1 MMRKLLSLSIL
12 LLITLVSYAQ
22 QVKVSPTLEKGMRKT
37 YVTETVTEIRGQTP
51 ITLQTETQY
60 EVTDVT
66 PDGYT
71 VTITVTKA
79 DFNHDINS
87 IASRV
92 LTLSTEMMKGVV
104 SSCATDKDGKIIKLL
119 NYEDIRSAS
128 VKMLDDLLKEVPL
141 PQGMSADALKPQIL
155 KSITEESLLK
165 KTQMNTSIMGLNGKT
180 ITSGMEEEYTLDQ
193 GIKMKRTYKVN
204 PDGSILATGVLGMT
218 MDELKN
224 MVISQLEKANP
235 AQAEAIK
242 GQIDA
247 VIANMNLEVTENS
260 TYTFAPDGWVDTLQ
274 SEVSTQSMGAK
285 TVVRNT
291 IRQRK

>member
-1 MMRKLLSLSIL
+1 MRKLLSLSIL

-37 YVTETVTEIRGQTP
+37 YVTETVTEIQGQKP

-87 IASRV
+87 IVSRV
-92 LTLSTEMMKGVV
+92 LTLSTEMVKGVA
-104 SSCATDKDGKIIKLL
+104 SSCATDKDGQIIKLL

-128 VKMLDDLLKEVPL
+128 EKMLDDLLKEVPL

-242 GQIDA
+242 GQMDA
-247 VIANMNLEVTENS
+247 VMANLKLEVTENS

-274 SEVSTQSMGAK
+274 SEVSTQGMGAK
-285 TVVRNT
+285 TVVRST
-291 IRQRK
+291 IRLRK

>member
-1 MMRKLLSLSIL
+1 MRKLLSLSIL

-37 YVTETVTEIRGQTP
+37 YVTETVTEIQGQKP

-87 IASRV
+87 IVSRV
-92 LTLSTEMMKGVV
+92 LTLSTEMMKGVT
-104 SSCATDKDGKIIKLL
+104 SSCATDKDGQIIKLL

-141 PQGMSADALKPQIL
+141 PQGLSADALKQQIL
-155 KSITEESLLK
+155 KNITEESLLK
-165 KTQMNTSIMGLNGKT
+165 TTQMNTGIMGLNGKT

-235 AQAEAIK
+235 AQAESIK

-260 TYTFAPDGWVDTLQ
+260 TFTFAPDGWVDTLQ
-274 SEVSTQSMGAK
+274 SEVSTQGMGAK
-285 TVVRNT
+285 TVVRST
-291 IRQRK
+291 VRLRK